1 MCIGYKKHI
10 ANIVSRVKSRKNDEN
25 RMKMIKKEDVFD
37 KDGADVTAVI

>member
-10 ANIVSRVKSRKNDEN
+10 ANIVSGVKSGKNDEN

-37 KDGADVTAVI
+37 KDGADVTTVI